1 MKSID
6 RFFHPTSA
14 RIVLRALAVVPVV
27 TLTLGGCTQSTVING
42 THDVIASPSFSAGT
56 VMPTERSLRAEDLVL
71 PVGSRTLFTVLSG
84 SRKGKTIE
92 VSVERA
98 TTPSAPNENPSPS
111 TSAESRVRIVERVE
125 RKPGD
130 WRVSDEMLLAL
141 AADGATL
148 VEVVTHGEDSI
159 SRFAKPLPF
168 AGTLTPT
175 NSLDGASP
183 MEVVTISRGRSRGEG
198 TATRS
203 LKIIGECDVDVSG
216 RKMRAVVV
224 ELNFEA
230 DLDVADAKF
239 RAQLYVVPNEGV
251 VAEVRHEDVLILGIL
266 PRRSDETVVR
276 VEPSLVPSRSRA
288 PDSR

>member
-1 MKSID
+1 MKSTV

-14 RIVLRALAVVPVV
+14 RIVLGALAVVSAV

-42 THDVIASPSFSAGT
+42 THDVIASPSFSAGP
-56 VMPTERSLRAEDLVL
+56 VMPTERSLRAEDLVPPL
-71 PVGSRTLFTVLSG
+71 GSRTSFAVLSG

-98 TTPSAPNENPSPS
+98 TTPSALNEDPTPS
-111 TSAESRVRIVERVE
+111 TDAESRVRIVERVE

-276 VEPSLVPSRSRA
+276 VERSLVPSRSRA

>member
-1 MKSID
+1 MNSID
-6 RFFHPTSA
+6 RFLHVTSA
-14 RIVLRALAVVPVV
+14 CAGVGALAVAFA
-27 TLTLGGCTQSTVING
+27 LSGCTQSTVING
-42 THDVIASPSFSAGT
+42 THDVIASPSFSAGP
-56 VMPTERSLRAEDLVL
+56 VMPTDRSLRAEDLVR
-71 PVGSRTLFTVLSG
+71 PVGSRTLFAVLSG

-98 TTPSAPNENPSPS
+98 TTPSAPNSAPPSS
-111 TSAESRVRIVERVE
+111 TASESRVRIVERVE

-130 WRVSDEMLLAL
+130 WRVSDELLLSL
-141 AADGATL
+141 AEDNTTL

-175 NSLDGASP
+175 NSLEGASP

-198 TATRS
+198 SATRS

-224 ELNFEA
+224 ELAFDA

-276 VEPSLVPSRSRA
+276 VERSASPSGSRA
-288 PDSR
+288 SETLRP